1 MKTLR
6 RSADRGHADHGWLD
20 ARHTFSFAGYLDPDF
35 MGFRDLRVINEDRV
49 DPGAGFPRHGHRDME
64 IVTVVLAGAL
74 EHKDSLG
81 NGEVMRPGDVQRM
94 SAGSGVLHSEFN
106 PSRSEPVHL
115 LQIWIQPAQS
125 GGEASYEQKPWHD
138 DELRD
143 RLTPI
148 ATPDGRD
155 GSLRIGQDVTILRSK
170 LTAGTSVTHELAP
183 NRHAWIQVT
192 GGSIEV
198 GGERLDAGDGVAI
211 SDETQVTLQGVED
224 ADVILF
230 DLR

>member
-64 IVTVVLAGAL
+64 IVTVVLSGAL

-115 LQIWIQPAQS
+115 LQIWIQPAAS

-155 GSLRIGQDVTILRSK
+155 GSLRIGQDVTVLRSK
-170 LTAGTSVTHELAP
+170 LTAGASVTHALAP
-183 NRHAWIQVT
+183 NRHAWIQVA
-192 GGSIEV
+192 GGSVEV
-198 GGERLDAGDGVAI
+198 DGVRLDAGDGLAI
-211 SDETQVTLQGVED
+211 SEEEQVTLQGVED
-224 ADVILF
+224 ADLILF